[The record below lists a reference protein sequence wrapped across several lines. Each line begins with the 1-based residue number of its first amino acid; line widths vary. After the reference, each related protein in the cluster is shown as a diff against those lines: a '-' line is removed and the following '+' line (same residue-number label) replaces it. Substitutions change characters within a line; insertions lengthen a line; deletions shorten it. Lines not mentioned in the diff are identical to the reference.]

1 MPVLKNAR
9 WELFP
14 QSVANGKLLD
24 DAYADAGYKPNQRNS
39 SRLRKLTSVD
49 ERIAELLNERASKIV
64 EKVAIEVEYTREKL
78 LAKLE
83 KAYEV
88 AQKAKNGSAMTMS
101 VIGMARICGLII
113 DRREVG
119 EVGAFSSYT
128 DEQLLQEAMERARRL
143 GLAGLAEV
151 IQLTPKSG

>member
-1 MPVLKNAR
+1 
-9 WELFP
+9 
-14 QSVANGKLLD
+14 
-24 DAYADAGYKPNQRNS
+24 
-39 SRLRKLTSVD
+39 
-49 ERIAELLNERASKIV
+49 
-64 EKVAIEVEYTREKL
+64 

-88 AQKAKNGSAMTMS
+88 AQKAKNGSAMTMP